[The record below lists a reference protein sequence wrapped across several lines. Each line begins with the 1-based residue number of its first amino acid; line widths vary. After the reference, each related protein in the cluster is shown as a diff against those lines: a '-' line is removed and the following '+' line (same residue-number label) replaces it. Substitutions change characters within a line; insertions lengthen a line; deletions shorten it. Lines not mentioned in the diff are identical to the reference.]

1 MIMELTMTKRPLLC
15 VALPLA
21 LFALPALSCEY
32 PTRIEVP
39 DGRTATQDNMLEGQ
53 QAVKGYMSA
62 MEAYLDCIDKE
73 SESLASD
80 GDEDAEKEQRA
91 ILVSKHNAAVD
102 DMEGVA
108 DSFNEQ
114 VRAYKAANE

>member
-1 MIMELTMTKRPLLC
+1 MKRSLLF

-21 LFALPALSCEY
+21 CLALPALSCEY

-62 MEAYLDCIDKE
+62 MEEYLDCIDAE
-73 SESLASD
+73 SERLA
-80 GDEDAEKEQRA
+80 GDDKDAEKEQRA

-102 DMEGVA
+102 EMEKVA
-108 DSFNEQ
+108 DDFNEQ

>member
-1 MIMELTMTKRPLLC
+1 MKRPLLF

-21 LFALPALSCEY
+21 FFALPALSCEY

-39 DGRTATQDNMLEGQ
+39 DGRTATEDNMLEGQ

-62 MEAYLDCIDKE
+62 MEEYLDCIDTE
-73 SESLASD
+73 TESLATD
-80 GDEDAEKEQRA
+80 GDEEAEKEQRA

-102 DMEGVA
+102 DMESVA
-108 DSFNEQ
+108 DAFNEQ
-114 VRAYKAANE
+114 VRAYRAANE

>member
-1 MIMELTMTKRPLLC
+1 MKRPLLF

-21 LFALPALSCEY
+21 VFAVPALSCEY

-39 DGRTATQDNMLEGQ
+39 DGKTASMDTMVAGQ
-53 QAVKGYMSA
+53 QAVKHYMSA
-62 MEAYLDCIDKE
+62 MEEYLDCIDKE
-73 SESLASD
+73 TETLVGS
-80 GDEDAEKEQRA
+80 GDEEAEKEQRA

-102 DMEGVA
+102 EMETVA
-108 DSFNEQ
+108 DSFNEE